1 MKKFLLI
8 ALGATMLLTAAC
20 TAPAAQSNT
29 DTAALEAQLAQ
40 MEQEIADLQSQ
51 LDTAAADPA
60 AQPSD
65 DANTAAPAVQDEASA
80 AVSPTSAPTAA
91 EPAAST
97 SQSAGTTK
105 TMDDY
110 DLASLQAS
118 TAALVEKAKATTPG
132 NDASANYDTYRA
144 MDRELSDME
153 DQLDRC
159 EDEAEHDYRQGL
171 LSRTELKDLERE
183 LEKLEDDLD
192 WAEDDLEYRFGIDD

>member
-8 ALGATMLLTAAC
+8 ALVATLLLAAAC
-20 TAPAAQSNT
+20 AAPAAQSGT

-40 MEQEIADLQSQ
+40 MEQEIADLQAQ
-51 LDTAAADPA
+51 LDTAAPDPA
-60 AQPSD
+60 AQPTD
-65 DANTAAPAVQDEASA
+65 DAGAAGAAVQDDA
-80 AVSPTSAPTAA
+80 AVAADATPAPAAA
-91 EPAAST
+91 EQPAAA
-97 SQSAGTTK
+97 SQGTATTK
-105 TMDDY
+105 TMADY

-118 TAALVEKAKATTPG
+118 TAALVEKAKAATPG

-144 MDRELSDME
+144 LDRELSNME

-171 LSRTELKDLERE
+171 LSRTDLKDLERE

-192 WAEDDLEYRFGIDD
+192 RAEDDLEYRFRIDD

>member
-20 TAPAAQSNT
+20 AAPAAQSNT

-65 DANTAAPAVQDEASA
+65 DADTAGAAVQDDA
-80 AVSPTSAPTAA
+80 AVAA
-91 EPAAST
+91 DATPAPAAAQQPAAA
-97 SQSAGTTK
+97 SQGAAATK
-105 TMDDY
+105 TMADY

-171 LSRTELKDLERE
+171 LSRTELKNLERE

>member
-1 MKKFLLI
+1 MYKR
-8 ALGATMLLTAAC
+8 
-20 TAPAAQSNT
+20 Q
-29 DTAALEAQLAQ
+29 
-40 MEQEIADLQSQ
+40 
-51 LDTAAADPA
+51 
-60 AQPSD
+60 
-65 DANTAAPAVQDEASA
+65 VQDEASA

>member
-20 TAPAAQSNT
+20 AAPAAQSDT

-51 LDTAAADPA
+51 LDTAAADSA

-65 DANTAAPAVQDEASA
+65 DAGAAGAAVQDDA
-80 AVSPTSAPTAA
+80 AVAA
-91 EPAAST
+91 DATPAPAAAQQPAAA
-97 SQSAGTTK
+97 SQGAAATK
-105 TMDDY
+105 TMADY

>member
-20 TAPAAQSNT
+20 AAPAAQSNT

-105 TMDDY
+105 TLDDY

-171 LSRTELKDLERE
+171 LSRTELKELERE